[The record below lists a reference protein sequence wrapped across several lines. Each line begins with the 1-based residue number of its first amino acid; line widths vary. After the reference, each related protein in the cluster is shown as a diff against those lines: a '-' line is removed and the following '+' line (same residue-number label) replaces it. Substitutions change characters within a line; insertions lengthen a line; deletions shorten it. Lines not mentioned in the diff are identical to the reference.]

1 MSGKGENIEKPDEY
15 FITNTYNSSMGMP
28 RNIHGSINNHS
39 ASNDNHAK
47 VHHGHFEGK
56 ISCFFS
62 LFSPSL
68 FHDMIHFILLYFNTF
83 FLILLEYD
91 IDCLRVG
98 TDIIG
103 QYEPSRKLENLN
115 MGLTHISSMLYPIQ
129 FITLYYSVT
138 LFSYVIFIF
147 QD

>member
-56 ISCFFS
+56 IPFFLHFLCLMTDDS
-62 LFSPSL
+62 FY
-68 FHDMIHFILLYFNTF
+68 FILF
-83 FLILLEYD
+83 
-91 IDCLRVG
+91 
-98 TDIIG
+98 
-103 QYEPSRKLENLN
+103 
-115 MGLTHISSMLYPIQ
+115 
-129 FITLYYSVT
+129 
-138 LFSYVIFIF
+138 
-147 QD
+147 